1 VTLIIQRKQR
11 LAPAQSLRRGNEH
24 GQDGQADQRHDR
36 QRRIFATEHVDPTE
50 FAPMER
56 TTSRPESFSRFGS
69 SAVESA
75 PPAPRWAMHRVRK
88 LLVLTELARSQPPSA
103 PIGLTVKTFAA
114 DLIRHDL
121 RDIFRC
127 GGAGVPD
134 ETLLSSSLSALVHM
148 TESKNKKGT

>member
-1 VTLIIQRKQR
+1 LR
-11 LAPAQSLRRGNEH
+11 AQC
-24 GQDGQADQRHDR
+24 
-36 QRRIFATEHVDPTE
+36 
-50 FAPMER
+50 
-56 TTSRPESFSRFGS
+56 
-69 SAVESA
+69 
-75 PPAPRWAMHRVRK
+75 
-88 LLVLTELARSQPPSA
+88 SQPPSA

-148 TESKNKKGT
+148 TESKNKKGTWPSKIAANLVGFLAAMWLLYNQTTSGPA